1 MFTRR
6 RAIRRRGVSTL
17 QLILVLPLLVIIGM
31 ATFEF
36 GIIMVVQQTVTSAA
50 IMGARA
56 AAREGNATDANTAAV
71 AEVNRVL
78 ALHGL
83 AIVDG
88 DVNSDTRM
96 ALEYLTNPPNPAII
110 TGDPGLTI
118 TTPSAPVMT
127 GTDVRLTVCVD
138 LTTAPLVNFLS
149 TFGLDFTGNRLQI
162 TSATTIE

>member
-1 MFTRR
+1 MSTRR
-6 RAIRRRGVSTL
+6 RVIRRRGVSTL

-50 IMGARA
+50 VMGARA
-56 AAREGNATDANTAAV
+56 AAREANTTNANNAAV

-96 ALEYLTNPPNPAII
+96 ALEYLTNPAVI